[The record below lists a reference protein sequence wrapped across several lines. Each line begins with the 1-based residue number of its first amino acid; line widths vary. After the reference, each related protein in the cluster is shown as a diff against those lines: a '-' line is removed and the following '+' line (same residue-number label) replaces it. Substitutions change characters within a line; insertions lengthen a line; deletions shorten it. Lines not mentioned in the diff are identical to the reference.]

1 MKIIDSIKFRLNKLN
16 NLKKYLLNK
25 VIFLENYTID
35 KYYGRFGNNLQ
46 QIAIGYLYAKK
57 HNYNFFSKN
66 HKLIDRVEIINKPIS
81 GLFKIFSKQY
91 SFFYLGLEKDS
102 VSKFDID
109 LIKDRDYYMKNIN
122 DVFKNYLSKNISFYN
137 SSQLDNK
144 TLVIHIRNGDVFSG
158 KSKYKNYVQNPLIYY
173 EKLIKKYEKVI
184 VVTENYG
191 NNPILKKIK
200 EFPNVTIQSLSLE
213 EDFKTLLSAKNL
225 ATSGVGTF
233 SIAAALMSKNLKNLY
248 CSNIFLDHHLNPYML
263 DANSVNIHIYN
274 IKNYI
279 DIGEW
284 VFNSDTSDMMMS
296 EKIIIEEPKIIN
308 QDEKNN

>member
-81 GLFKIFSKQY
+81 GMFKIFSKQY

-200 EFPNVTIQSLSLE
+200 EYPNVTIQSLSLE

-284 VFNSDTSDMMMS
+284 VFNSGTSDMMMS

>member
-200 EFPNVTIQSLSLE
+200 EYPNVTIQSLSLE

-248 CSNIFLDHHLNPYML
+248 CSDIFLDHHLNPYML